1 MASKLISALAATALL
16 AAAVPSAAL
25 AQDDDGDGIGTE
37 EALGVIFA
45 LIAGVILIWNDD
57 GELEVPEVVVPISP

>member
-16 AAAVPSAAL
+16 AAAPTVAF

-37 EALGVIFA
+37 EALGVAFA
-45 LIAGVILIWNDD
+45 LIAGVILLWQDE
-57 GELEVPEVVVPISP
+57 GEPISP